1 MRNLSFYFKD
11 KSIDFEKLCEYG
23 FIQNE
28 NSYVYE
34 KLIFDN
40 QFNIIVEIT
49 QKEQISK
56 VIDLVSNDE
65 YVLADIKSSSGEFVG
80 KIKEEYENVLNDIVD
95 KCTTPDVFK
104 STQAKEIIS
113 YVKEKYNDDLEFLWV
128 KFPDNAVL
136 RNKSNNKW
144 YAVLMILPEQK
155 LGLESDKIVDI
166 IDLRYQK
173 DKISEIIDGSQFFG
187 GYHMNKNNWIT
198 IRLNGSVDTDEIIKL
213 LDNSYNLSLKK

>member
-11 KSIDFEKLCEYG
+11 KSIEYEKLAEYG
-23 FIQNE
+23 FIQSE
-28 NSYVYE
+28 NGFIFK

-40 QFNIIVEIT
+40 QFKVIVEIT
-49 QKEQISK
+49 QQKQISK

-80 KIKEEYENVLNDIVD
+80 KIKEEYEDILNDIVD
-95 KCTTPDVFK
+95 KCTTPNVFK

-113 YVKEKYNDDLEFLWV
+113 YVKEKYNDDLEFLWA
-128 KFPDNAVL
+128 KFPENAVL

-144 YAVLMILPEQK
+144 YAVLMILPERK
-155 LGLESDKIVDI
+155 LGLDSDKIVDI

-173 DKISEIIDGSQFFG
+173 DKISEIIDGSRFFG

-198 IRLNGSVDTDEIIKL
+198 IRFDGSVDTDEIIKL

>member
-1 MRNLSFYFKD
+1 MRELDFYFKD
-11 KSIDFEKLCEYG
+11 KSIDFEKLAEYD

-28 NSYVYE
+28 SSYVYE
-34 KLIFDN
+34 KLILDN
-40 QFNIIVEIT
+40 QFKVIVEIAQ
-49 QKEQISK
+49 QKQISK
-56 VIDLVSNDE
+56 VIDLASDDE

-80 KIKEEYENVLNDIVD
+80 KIKEEYENILNDIVD
-95 KCTTPDVFK
+95 KCTTPNVFK

-113 YVKEKYNDDLEFLWV
+113 YAKEKYNDDLEFLWA
-128 KFPDNAVL
+128 KFPENAVL

-144 YAVLMILPEQK
+144 YAVLMILPERK
-155 LGLESDKIVDI
+155 LGLDSDKIVDI

-173 DKISEIIDGSQFFG
+173 DKINEIIDGNQIFG

-198 IRLNGSVDTDEIIKL
+198 IRLDGSVDTDEIIKL